1 MLGLRICMNC
11 AGRRGLGMH
20 DSGREEIGADGIAQA
35 PERRLRRGLRAQ
47 FRRPHCHLPRA
58 RRAAHLRRERAEMAL
73 RFDRQPVFGVQR
85 SVCLRHQLHGDHR
98 VGWRAGRRPA
108 VLARLLLSEQQGRAT
123 PPTGRSAASVLASV
137 KGEARQGAPAAPPLT
152 FAAHAGDAE
161 TGRDGRMAVP
171 GPNNRMAGKMHGTVI
186 GAARREAR
194 AA

>member
-1 MLGLRICMNC
+1 MCPLL
-11 AGRRGLGMH
+11 L
-20 DSGREEIGADGIAQA
+20 
-35 PERRLRRGLRAQ
+35 
-47 FRRPHCHLPRA
+47 
-58 RRAAHLRRERAEMAL
+58 RERAEIPL
-73 RFDRQPVFGVQR
+73 RFNRQRVSGVQR
-85 SVCLRHQLHGDHR
+85 SACLRHQLNGDHR

-152 FAAHAGDAE
+152 FAARAGDAE